1 MKKSAIEVES
11 TVKGDIL
18 CCQYETSSEG
28 VWLQIIADFE
38 FKKKQ
43 ATGGL
48 ILLDTVN
55 LKADT
60 ISHDSHYHSGSMKTF
75 VTEINSHPCNEY
87 IIKNY

>member
-38 FKKKQ
+38 F
-43 ATGGL
+43 
-48 ILLDTVN
+48 
-55 LKADT
+55 
-60 ISHDSHYHSGSMKTF
+60 
-75 VTEINSHPCNEY
+75 
-87 IIKNY
+87 